1 MRGWSALILCIA
13 GVAMRPAPATPQ
25 TGAEA
30 AALRATADYV
40 AAYERDASGLVA
52 EESYQQKATGY
63 GIRSRHLRSDVVSRV
78 DDRLGWV
85 EFRDVFEVDGQPV
98 RDRDDRLAALLAMNG
113 SDAVAQARAI
123 AREGARFNL
132 DVARMPPVYRT
143 VNLPRSALAYLRAAN
158 QPRSRFSL
166 VGNEILDARPVAVFT
181 FDEKQKPRMVAV
193 DGGGGASGRFWIE
206 PLSGRVLKTELN
218 IVGRD
223 KTSSVKVSVRVL
235 YGDRPS
241 VAAWVPVLME
251 ETYKLS
257 MLGPVR
263 EREGQLGRE
272 EIEGT
277 IDATAT
283 YSNFRRFS
291 VSVSQK

>member
-1 MRGWSALILCIA
+1 
-13 GVAMRPAPATPQ
+13 MRPDAATLQ
-25 TGAEA
+25 TAAEA
-30 AALRATADYV
+30 ATLRAAAEYV
-40 AAYERDASGLVA
+40 ASYERHASGLVA
-52 EESYQQKATGY
+52 EESYQQTATGY
-63 GIRSRHLRSDVVSRV
+63 GIRSRYLRSDLVSRV

-98 RDRDDRLAALLAMNG
+98 RDRDDRLATLLSIDG
-113 SDAVAQARAI
+113 SDAVAQVRAI
-123 AREGARFNL
+123 ARESARFNL

-143 VNLPRSALAYLRAAN
+143 VNLPRSALAYLRGAN
-158 QPRSRFSL
+158 QSRSRFSFAGSEVL
-166 VGNEILDARPVAVFT
+166 EARQVAVFR
-181 FDEKQKPRMVAV
+181 FEEKQKPRLVAV
-193 DGGGGASGRFWIE
+193 DGAQGASGRFWIE

-218 IVGRD
+218 IVSRD
-223 KTSSVKVSVRVL
+223 KTSSVKVSVRVM
-235 YGDRPS
+235 YADRPS

-257 MLGPVR
+257 MLGPVQ
-263 EREGQLGRE
+263 EREGQLDRD

-277 IDATAT
+277 IDGTAT